1 MIDVLL
7 TNLSLL
13 PKLTNSSQ
21 IIHLPDNSSSEQE
34 TNPFY
39 QGISTLSDES
49 DDFYKP
55 KYASDL
61 SVDNIITNLHQ
72 DFKYYFGQAKRV
84 RDKKKIYESNVG
96 GL

>member
-21 IIHLPDNSSSEQE
+21 IIHTPDSSSPEQA

-61 SVDNIITNLHQ
+61 SVENIISNLHQ
-72 DFKYYFGQAKRV
+72 DFHYYFGQVKRV
-84 RDKKKIYESNVG
+84 RNKKKLYESN